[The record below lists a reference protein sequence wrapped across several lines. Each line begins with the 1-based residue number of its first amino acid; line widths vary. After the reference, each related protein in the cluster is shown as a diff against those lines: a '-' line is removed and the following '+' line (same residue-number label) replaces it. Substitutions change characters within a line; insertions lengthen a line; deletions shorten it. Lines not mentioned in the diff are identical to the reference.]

1 MTALDSALNYLAKH
15 PYSTASALTAATGA
29 AYIVWDRNRILDA
42 YQRRLEGSERDV
54 EVGLETPYLSQNT
67 RTDESEIV
75 EATAATGTEVR
86 AKLASLSDRYVS
98 KPAKNIQKYSKEHSK
113 VLAERSK
120 AMASDLRATAV
131 SHPKTLIATAMAFGG
146 ILGLLIF
153 NRKAYSQPQTATERA
168 LHEATKQWHQ
178 LRKSVAGIRH

>member
-1 MTALDSALNYLAKH
+1 MTALDSALDYLTKH

-42 YQRRLEGSERDV
+42 YQRRLKGAEDV
-54 EVGLETPYLSQNT
+54 EVGLETPYLSQDS

-86 AKLASLSDRYVS
+86 AKLANLSDRYVS

-113 VLAERSK
+113 ALAERSK
-120 AMASDLRATAV
+120 AMAGDLRATAV
-131 SHPKTLIATAMAFGG
+131 SHPKTLIAAGMAFGG
-146 ILGLLIF
+146 ILGLLF
-153 NRKAYSQPQTATERA
+153 FSRKAYSRPLTASEHA
-168 LHEATKQWHQ
+168 LHEATKQWRK
-178 LRKSVAGIRH
+178 LRKGVAGIRH